1 MLREAKRPSQD
12 YHCPPCTAHV
22 CLRRPFSLPSSF
34 RSAPPCPR
42 SLCSCPWSGTEPPMP
57 RLLER
62 AGAEAKD
69 RAGRPRRP
77 QPGWPR
83 RPQPGCAG
91 AQGGQAPPPS
101 AGPCRSAARSRSPAP
116 GGSSGPRLAAPLSLL
131 LARRCRLFCKGAL
144 HLIFQPF
151 CENQCCDKEGR
162 NRPFSPGLR
171 LNCPC
176 AGNRTGPCSR
186 SLRVMLEPDV
196 SLQCDMVREKIKIP
210 LGKDAQ
216 LQAETLRSS
225 LLVNGPC
232 RINVSGSQA
241 WFPLWGPREQ
251 RLPWRE
257 RGSGAAGPISPRLCL
272 PGTYGRFNRWI

>member
-1 MLREAKRPSQD
+1 MKSGSFGTWGIARVTENAQRSKAPLTRLP
-12 YHCPPCTAHV
+12 
-22 CLRRPFSLPSSF
+22 LPSLHGSRLPKKTLF
-34 RSAPPCPR
+34 PSIVL
-42 SLCSCPWSGTEPPMP
+42 SLCSTVSSLSVQLPVAGNGAAHAQI
-57 RLLER
+57 
-62 AGAEAKD
+62 AGA
-69 RAGRPRRP
+69 GRGR
-77 QPGWPR
+77 GE
-83 RPQPGCAG
+83 G
-91 AQGGQAPPPS
+91 QGGQAPPPSAGLAPPPS

-162 NRPFSPGLR
+162 NRPFSLGLR

-196 SLQCDMVREKIKIP
+196 SLQCDVVREKIKIP

-257 RGSGAAGPISPRLCL
+257 RGSGAAGPISPRAA
-272 PGTYGRFNRWI
+272 PPAPAGDVRPV